1 VYSAMCFFVPADFVS
16 HRTLK
21 DQIGTMILSFKYGA
35 WFFAEQL
42 ANFAGWSSVVLLATV
57 ITMTVAFWFLF
68 CRHALSNVV
77 LVTVLIS
84 SPTDLDRLKED
95 LHQSDARPVQEC
107 QVFVKVACQ
116 SSGMQL

>member
-42 ANFAGWSSVVLLATV
+42 ANFGGWSSVVLLATV
-57 ITMTVAFWFLF
+57 IAM
-68 CRHALSNVV
+68 
-77 LVTVLIS
+77 
-84 SPTDLDRLKED
+84 PT
-95 LHQSDARPVQEC
+95 HQSMPYVHIFRLSVCKICHTNVSDV
-107 QVFVKVACQ
+107 
-116 SSGMQL
+116 